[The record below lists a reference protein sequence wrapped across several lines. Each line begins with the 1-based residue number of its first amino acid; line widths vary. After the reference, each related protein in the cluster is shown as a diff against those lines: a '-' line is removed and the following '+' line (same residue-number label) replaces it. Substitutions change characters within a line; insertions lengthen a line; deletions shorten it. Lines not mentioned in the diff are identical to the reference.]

1 MRKREIAGRK
11 EIPSIWIKP
20 EKIEQSKT
28 KEIVGLVIYCIIVV
42 VIMFLVI
49 KFVGQRTIV
58 IGDSMNPTLQDG
70 ENLITDKITYRFKE
84 PKRFDIIVFPYKD
97 NTSKLLIKR
106 IIGMP
111 GETVQI
117 ENGRVYINGH
127 ELNEDYGNA
136 VMNDGG
142 IAANAITLGEDEYF
156 VLGDNRNNSQDSRFA
171 SVGNVHR
178 SDIIG
183 RAWLRIW
190 PLDEVTLLKHQ

>member
-1 MRKREIAGRK
+1 M
-11 EIPSIWIKP
+11 
-20 EKIEQSKT
+20 
-28 KEIVGLVIYCIIVV
+28 CIRDS
-42 VIMFLVI
+42 I

-58 IGDSMNPTLQDG
+58 IGDSMNPTLEDG

-84 PKRFDIIVFPYKD
+84 PKRFDIIVFPQKA

-111 GETVQI
+111 GETVEI
-117 ENGRVYINGH
+117 KDGRVYINGY
-127 ELNEDYGNA
+127 ELNETYGNE
-136 VMNDGG
+136 VMKDGG
-142 IAANAITLGEDEYF
+142 LAANAITLGPNEYF

-171 SVGNVHR
+171 SVGNIQR

-190 PLDEVTLLKHQ
+190 PLDRVTLLKHQ